1 MSHQMGT
8 SPSDPRSI
16 QQLVEDAMTDARAIV
31 EHERDLA
38 QAELK
43 KSAVRVGITA
53 GLAVVALTLLWFSG
67 FAVVITI
74 AEAFVAAGMPRWAA
88 YLLTVGI
95 YVLLAL
101 ILLGIAA
108 LVGRRIGPPR
118 KTIEMGQQTVADVR
132 ARLQHLG
139 RTRPVTDPTTDPTT
153 RPMAHPSEQ
162 PPTSTGSAS
171 AAPAGGTASSAAS
184 SSAAVRA

>member
-1 MSHQMGT
+1 MSHQMGAR
-8 SPSDPRSI
+8 PSDPRSI
-16 QQLVEDAMTDARAIV
+16 QQLVEDAMADAKTIV
-31 EHERDLA
+31 EHERALA

-118 KTIEMGQQTVADVR
+118 KAIEIGQQTVADVR
-132 ARLQHLG
+132 ERLQHLG
-139 RTRPVTDPTTDPTT
+139 RTRPLTEPTT
-153 RPMAHPSEQ
+153 RQTAQPTEH
-162 PPTSTGSAS
+162 PPTSTGAAP